1 MNDAIQ
7 GGRPSKSAR
16 KRELAALQALAEQ
29 MTALNDREL
38 ADLGV
43 DARLREALAL
53 VRPMRPSGARN
64 RQLKHCVKFM
74 DPDEL
79 GAVQAY
85 LDGRHS
91 RDVATKQA
99 FKQAEYWRDRLAA
112 EGDGALQTLLDQYQH
127 LDRQRLRQLSRD
139 AAREKALGQP
149 AGAGRKLFRFLH
161 AALSQTNQKKLNS

>member
-1 MNDAIQ
+1 MNDAIH
-7 GGRPSKSAR
+7 RDKPSKSAR

-29 MTALNDREL
+29 MTALNEREL

-43 DARLREALAL
+43 AARLREALAL

-74 DPDEL
+74 DADAL
-79 GAVQAY
+79 GAVRAY
-85 LDGRHS
+85 LGGRHS

-99 FKQAEYWRDRLAA
+99 FRQAEYWRDRLAA
-112 EGDGALQTLLDQYQH
+112 EGDGALQTLLDQHQD

-139 AAREKALGQP
+139 AAREIALGQP
-149 AGAGRKLFRFLH
+149 AGAGRRLFRFLH
-161 AALSQTNQKKLNS
+161 AALSGANQKN